1 MFVLDS
7 AQSKTARRETARP
20 GESATPGSLPASL
33 KGRDQEGEDSGER
46 AKATS
51 LERRAEGDPSGLVWA
66 GPRSSLA

>member
-33 KGRDQEGEDSGER
+33 KGRDQEGV